1 VRLRLYKRCCLGI
14 LEIVRRF
21 RGSLVT
27 FRKSGGMVGRGNSLN
42 IESTGDTT
50 TELQFRGEGSF
61 VGWNGVSLNR
71 DRGTS
76 NSTEPSE
83 EFVFRSDLMINAP
96 IALKFSRYVWQE
108 KAPN

>member
-1 VRLRLYKRCCLGI
+1 VGW
-14 LEIVRRF
+14 
-21 RGSLVT
+21 
-27 FRKSGGMVGRGNSLN
+27 VGRGDSLS

-71 DRGTS
+71 DRGES
-76 NSTEPSE
+76 NATEPAE